1 MVKKQNTYW
10 NIRIKYPFLTIA
22 SLALVVFLLGIGI
35 AAIFGARDTNITL
48 SDGEQIRFTGLFDKD
63 GNPISGTIYYANGL
77 SAEID
82 LEAGKV
88 TYSDGTVFL
97 GKLDADYRRSG
108 QGSITWK
115 NGDSYEG
122 EFVSDKLS
130 GNGVYTFQSGDVYE
144 GEFVDGK
151 KHGKGKYTA
160 FDGSYYEG
168 EFENDLRH
176 GKGKLVTSDGGVYE
190 GDFEKGI
197 KSGYGTY
204 AYPNGD
210 SYEGEFSGDL
220 RHGNGKYVWSNGET
234 YTGEFAAGNMNGYGT
249 YTWPEGRPSYTGY
262 FKNGEIVVVND

>member
-1 MVKKQNTYW
+1 MANKQNTYW
-10 NIRIKYPFLTIA
+10 NIRIKYPFLMIA

-48 SDGEQIRFTGLFDKD
+48 SDGGQIRFTGLFDKD

-108 QGSITWK
+108 QGSITWP

-122 EFVSDKLS
+122 DFVSDKLS

-144 GEFVDGK
+144 GEFVEGK

-168 EFENDLRH
+168 DFENDLRH

-190 GDFEKGI
+190 GDFEKGV

-262 FKNGEIVVVND
+262 FKNGEIVVVED

>member
-1 MVKKQNTYW
+1 MANKQNTYW
-10 NIRIKYPFLTIA
+10 NIRIKYPFLMIA

-108 QGSITWK
+108 QGSITWP

-122 EFVSDKLS
+122 DFVSDKLS

-144 GEFVDGK
+144 GEFVEGK

-168 EFENDLRH
+168 DFENDLRH

-190 GDFEKGI
+190 GDFEKGV

>member
-10 NIRIKYPFLTIA
+10 NIRIKYPFLVIA
-22 SLALVVFLLGIGI
+22 GLALVVFLLGIGI

-108 QGSITWK
+108 QGRITWP

-122 EFVSDKLS
+122 DFVSDKLS

-144 GEFVDGK
+144 GEFVEGK

-168 EFENDLRH
+168 DFENDLRH

-190 GDFEKGI
+190 GDFVKGI

-220 RHGNGKYVWSNGET
+220 RPGNGKYVWSNGET

>member
-1 MVKKQNTYW
+1 MANKQNTYW
-10 NIRIKYPFLTIA
+10 NIRIKYPFLMIA

-108 QGSITWK
+108 QGSITWP

-122 EFVSDKLS
+122 DFVSDKLS

-144 GEFVDGK
+144 GEFVEGK

-168 EFENDLRH
+168 DFENDLRH

-190 GDFEKGI
+190 GDYEKGV

-220 RHGNGKYVWSNGET
+220 RHGSGKYVWSNGET

>member
-1 MVKKQNTYW
+1 MANKQNTYW
-10 NIRIKYPFLTIA
+10 NIRIKYPFLMIA

-108 QGSITWK
+108 QGSITWP

-122 EFVSDKLS
+122 DFVSDKLS

-144 GEFVDGK
+144 GEFVEGK

-168 EFENDLRH
+168 DFENDLRH

-190 GDFEKGI
+190 GDFVKGV

>member
-1 MVKKQNTYW
+1 MANKQNTYW
-10 NIRIKYPFLTIA
+10 NIRIKYPFLMIA

-108 QGSITWK
+108 QGSITWP

-122 EFVSDKLS
+122 DFVSDKLS
-130 GNGVYTFQSGDVYE
+130 GNGVNTFQSGDVYE
-144 GEFVDGK
+144 GEFVEGK

-168 EFENDLRH
+168 DFENDLRH

-190 GDFEKGI
+190 GDFEKGV

-220 RHGNGKYVWSNGET
+220 RHGSGKYVWSNGET

-262 FKNGEIVVVND
+262 FKNGEIVVVED

>member
-1 MVKKQNTYW
+1 MANKQNTYW
-10 NIRIKYPFLTIA
+10 NIRIKYPFLVIA

-108 QGSITWK
+108 QGSITWP

-122 EFVSDKLS
+122 DFVSDKLS
-130 GNGVYTFQSGDVYE
+130 GNGVYTFHSGDVYE
-144 GEFVDGK
+144 GEFVEGK

-168 EFENDLRH
+168 DFENDLRH

-190 GDFEKGI
+190 GDFVKGI

>member
-108 QGSITWK
+108 KGSITWP

-144 GEFVDGK
+144 GEFVEGK

-168 EFENDLRH
+168 DFENDLRH

-190 GDFEKGI
+190 GDFEKGV

-234 YTGEFAAGNMNGYGT
+234 YTGEFAEGNMNGYGT

>member
-1 MVKKQNTYW
+1 MANKQNTYW
-10 NIRIKYPFLTIA
+10 NIRIKYPFLMIA

-108 QGSITWK
+108 QGSITWP
-115 NGDSYEG
+115 NGDSYDG
-122 EFVSDKLS
+122 DFVSDKLS

-144 GEFVDGK
+144 GEFVEGK

-168 EFENDLRH
+168 DFENDLRH

-190 GDFEKGI
+190 GDFEKGV

>member
-1 MVKKQNTYW
+1 MANKQNTYW
-10 NIRIKYPFLTIA
+10 NIRIKYPFLMIA

-108 QGSITWK
+108 QGSITWP

-122 EFVSDKLS
+122 DFVSDKLS
-130 GNGVYTFQSGDVYE
+130 GNCVYTFQSGDVYE
-144 GEFVDGK
+144 GEFVEGK

-168 EFENDLRH
+168 DFENDLRH

-190 GDFEKGI
+190 GDFEKGV